1 MNTSDSILATIDS
14 LNDIN
19 ESIYGSY
26 NLEHAFQTILE
37 KVGKHFSFSFAIIGI
52 VNEDQQ
58 VVEIEVSQGITETIA
73 PIPFKQ
79 SIVGWTAFYR
89 KPVIVKNFKEE
100 SKLTLISNESM
111 SAITIP
117 MILNGKTIGVM
128 HMESKQVNKYSSK
141 DLKIATLFANEAGK
155 VISNIW
161 LINQLKS
168 KTDQLYSLINLSRNL
183 VAKLDRNSILVNLA
197 QETRALLKCHSCA
210 LFLIAP
216 DKNILDLHTMVN
228 STGILNDSSQIDL
241 NDSAIGGALR
251 RKKQIEIHNILYT
264 EENEFNTIIL
274 RDSLYSMLVTPII
287 FQNQVVGVLNA
298 YSQEK
303 HRFSDDEKRTAFALA
318 DLGAMTLEN
327 ARLYEKTF
335 TSEEILRKNEKLTTL
350 GLLSAEIAH
359 EIRNPLTV
367 IKLLFQTLDLQFD
380 ATDPRSKDAELITE
394 RINHL
399 ETIVERVLG
408 FSHRNHNT
416 KSRNKL
422 STLVEESLQLVR
434 LKLNQLKIE
443 VSFEYPGERLYI
455 EANKGQIQQVILNL
469 IFNASQAISKSSGK
483 IHIRLFQDNDIV
495 FFNIQDN
502 GNGIPESIK
511 ERIFESFLT
520 NRSEG
525 TGLGLSIAKRILA
538 SHSGTISLIKSGPEG
553 TIFEFALPLSYS
565 SENSVSTAVSK
576 SE

>member
-1 MNTSDSILATIDS
+1 MNTKDSIFATIDS
-14 LNDIN
+14 LNEIN

-26 NLEHAFQTILE
+26 NLENAFKTILD
-37 KVGKHFSFSFAIIGI
+37 KVATHFSFDFAVIGV
-52 VNEDQQ
+52 VNEDRQA
-58 VVEIEVSQGITETIA
+58 VEIEIAQGTTETFQ

-79 SIVGWTAFYR
+79 SIIGWAAFYR
-89 KPVIVKNFKEE
+89 KPIVIRDSKKE
-100 SKLTLISNESM
+100 SRLTLLSKESF

-128 HMESKQVNKYSSK
+128 HMESKFAEQYSEE
-141 DLKIATLFANEAGK
+141 DLNIATVFAYEAGK

-161 LINQLKS
+161 LVNQLKS
-168 KTDQLYSLINLSRNL
+168 KTDQLHSLINLSRNL
-183 VAKLDRNSILVNLA
+183 VAKLDRNSILLNLT
-197 QETRALLKCHSCA
+197 QETRSLLKCHSCA
-210 LFLIAP
+210 LFLASS
-216 DKNILDLHTMVN
+216 DNTILELHTMVN
-228 STGILNDSSQIDL
+228 SSGILNDSSKIDL

-251 RKKQIEIHNILYT
+251 RKKQVEIHNILYT
-264 EENEFNTIIL
+264 EENEFNSIIL

-287 FQNQVVGVLNA
+287 FQNQVIGVLNA

-380 ATDPRSKDAELITE
+380 AADPRSKDAELITE

-416 KSRNKL
+416 RSRNNL
-422 STLVEESLQLVR
+422 STLVDESLQLVR

-443 VSFEYPGERLYI
+443 VSLECPNDELFVNV
-455 EANKGQIQQVILNL
+455 NKGQIQQVILNL
-469 IFNASQAISKSSGK
+469 IFNASQAISKSGGK
-483 IHIRLFQDNDIV
+483 INIKLFQNKDMAY
-495 FFNIQDN
+495 FKIQDD
-502 GNGIPESIK
+502 GHGIPESLR

-538 SHSGTISLIKSGPEG
+538 SHRGVISLIKSNPQG
-553 TIFEFALPLSYS
+553 TIFEFSLPISAS
-565 SENSVSTAVSK
+565 PEKSASTAVSK
-576 SE
+576 SV

>member
-26 NLEHAFQTILE
+26 NLEHAFQMILE

-100 SKLTLISNESM
+100 SKLTLLYNESM

-128 HMESKQVNKYSSK
+128 HMESKQAEQYSLE
-141 DLKIATLFANEAGK
+141 DLKIATVFANEAGK

-161 LINQLKS
+161 LINQLNS

-228 STGILNDSSQIDL
+228 ATGILNDSSQIDL

-264 EENEFNTIIL
+264 EENEFNSIIL

-367 IKLLFQTLDLQFD
+367 IKLLFQTLDLQFN

-416 KSRNKL
+416 KSRNNL

-443 VSFEYPGERLYI
+443 VSFECPGEGLYI

-469 IFNASQAISKSSGK
+469 IFNASQAISKSGGK
-483 IHIRLFQDNDIV
+483 IHIKLFQDNDMAY
-495 FFNIQDN
+495 FNIQDN
-502 GNGIPESIK
+502 GHGIPETIK

-538 SHSGTISLIKSGPEG
+538 SHRGTISLIKSDPKG